1 MTKHEVPTFLATG
14 TGLAFFFG
22 ITVAW
27 LTDIAVTPVL
37 LARTD
42 VKITTVVLLGV
53 GCFCTL
59 LAQQFMV
66 MGYRKYCRAYEDRQT
81 PAPRFPMPGQ
91 TRLPAAHEIPP
102 ATHRMP

>member
-1 MTKHEVPTFLATG
+1 MTKREMPTFLVTH

-22 ITVAW
+22 IAVAW

-53 GCFCTL
+53 GCVCTL
-59 LAQQFMV
+59 VAQQLMV
-66 MGYRKYCRAYEDRQT
+66 MGYRRYCRSCEGRET
-81 PAPRFPMPGQ
+81 PPARFPMPGQ
-91 TRLPAAHEIPP
+91 TKLPTAHEIPP
-102 ATHRMP
+102 STHGMP